1 MLEQLPQRIGTRHR
15 VIVDLGNAGLVHR
28 GRGIEFARDDLAAE
42 PVGCLV
48 DGDAA
53 EVAELALQIPSAHQ
67 PAGAAAY
74 DCEIKHENSVVSG
87 PPPSWDHR
95 SKLP

>member
-1 MLEQLPQRIGTRHR
+1 MLDQLAQRIRPRHR
-15 VIVDLGNAGLVHR
+15 VVVDLGNAGLVHR
-28 GRGIEFARDDLAAE
+28 RRGIEFAGDDLAAE

-53 EVAELALQIPSAHQ
+53 EVAELTLQIPGAHQ

-74 DCEIKHENSVVSG
+74 DCEIKHMSSVVSG
-87 PPPSWDHR
+87 TAPVTGPPV
-95 SKLP
+95 